1 MPFTADAARPSLRAP
16 ARRRLPAARLPPSH
30 REHLLLTLIGVLA
43 AVALVA
49 LFAVGLYN
57 RRVGLRLRAQNAW
70 SDIDVQLKRRA
81 DLVPN
86 LVETVRGYAAHER
99 ETLDAVTAARTR
111 AVAAQDAPPH
121 ERAQAEAGL
130 TAALRGLTVAV
141 EAYPQLQA
149 SGGFRD
155 LQGQLAQIE
164 DAVQNARRYYNAVV
178 RDLNTAILTVPG
190 NLLAG
195 PMGFAPREFFEAAAG
210 EREVPRVG
218 F

>member
-1 MPFTADAARPSLRAP
+1 MTWIIIAIVAA
-16 ARRRLPAARLPPSH
+16 
-30 REHLLLTLIGVLA
+30 LLIV
-43 AVALVA
+43 
-49 LFAVGLYN
+49 FAISLYN
-57 RRVGLRLRAQNAW
+57 RLVGLRLRSQNAW

-86 LVETVRGYAAHER
+86 LVETVKGYATHER

-111 AVAAQDAPPH
+111 AVAAQGASPAV
-121 ERAQAEAGL
+121 RAEAEAEL

-155 LQGQLAQIE
+155 LQGQLGEIE

-178 RDLNTAILTVPG
+178 RDLNTAIMTFPS

-195 PMGFAPREFFEAAAG
+195 PMGFQPREFFEAAPA
-210 EREVPRVG
+210 EREAPKVS

>member
-1 MPFTADAARPSLRAP
+1 M
-16 ARRRLPAARLPPSH
+16 
-30 REHLLLTLIGVLA
+30 LTLIIIA
-43 AVALVA
+43 AVVGILSVV
-49 LFAVGLYN
+49 LIGLYN
-57 RRVGLRLRAQNAW
+57 RLVGLRLRSQNAW

-86 LVETVRGYAAHER
+86 LVETVKGYAAHER

-111 AVAAQDAPPH
+111 VLATQGAGPH
-121 ERAQAEAGL
+121 ARAEAEAGL
-130 TAALRGLTVAV
+130 SAALQGLTVAV

-155 LQGQLAQIE
+155 LQGQLAEIE

-178 RDLNTAILTVPG
+178 RDLNTAIMTFPATLV
-190 NLLAG
+190 AG
-195 PMGFAPREFFEAAAG
+195 PMGFQPREFFEAAPA
-210 EREVPRVG
+210 EREVPKVS

>member
-1 MPFTADAARPSLRAP
+1 MLSLIILA
-16 ARRRLPAARLPPSH
+16 
-30 REHLLLTLIGVLA
+30 VVA
-43 AVALVA
+43 AVIVLLVI
-49 LFAVGLYN
+49 GLYN
-57 RRVGLRLRAQNAW
+57 RLVSLRLKSQNAW

-86 LVETVRGYAAHER
+86 LVETVKGYASHER

-111 AVAAQDAPPH
+111 VLAAQGADPH
-121 ERAQAEAGL
+121 ARAEAEAGL
-130 TAALRGLTVAV
+130 TSALRGLTVAV
-141 EAYPQLQA
+141 EAYPELQA

-178 RDLNTAILTVPG
+178 RDLNTAIMTFPA

-195 PMGFAPREFFEAAAG
+195 PMGFQPREFFEAAPA
-210 EREVPRVG
+210 EREVPKVS